1 MRNESDEQHG
11 RPTNLM
17 SKKTIELKTVK
28 NGKGS
33 QPRRSIN
40 WAKYGENFDSIFKK
54 GDKNANGEKPK

>member
-1 MRNESDEQHG
+1 
-11 RPTNLM
+11 M

-40 WAKYGENFDSIFKK
+40 WAKYGENFDSIFRK